1 MKKLD
6 SGFNW
11 INLDQFE
18 RCWHKHTMTGKN
30 GNWKTSRIICGD
42 MSRETATRWRGPE
55 TWQQWS
61 RKISREGVKLLLG
74 NSNQGKHE
82 GKRTAGKCV
91 YCGNEHRSS
100 SCTKVLSV
108 ANRREILKKNKR
120 CYNCTGMGHS
130 AANCRSKNCIKC
142 GRKHHTSLCEK
153 VLSSIP
159 EKSHEKN
166 YCVPN
171 SSAKTIHA
179 TVNAKLNR
187 QKVRI
192 VIDTGVPT

>member
-100 SCTKVLSV
+100 SCTNVLSV
-108 ANRREILKKNKR
+108 DDRREILKKNKR

-130 AANCRSKNCIKC
+130 AANSARKFCLQYLKNRMKRTTVSQIAVRRQFMPLSTQNWTDK
-142 GRKHHTSLCEK
+142 RF
-153 VLSSIP
+153 VLWSTQEFRPSN
-159 EKSHEKN
+159 E
-166 YCVPN
+166 
-171 SSAKTIHA
+171 
-179 TVNAKLNR
+179 
-187 QKVRI
+187 I
-192 VIDTGVPT
+192 VT